1 MEETARY
8 NNGLIEDKLHEECG
22 IFGILDQIIIDMI
35 LHEQRISGYLR
46 YNIGDRKVQVSQ
58 YPMEKI
64 Y

>member
-22 IFGILDQIIIDMI
+22 IFGILDPNHNRYD
-35 LHEQRISGYLR
+35 LARTAYSGYLR
-46 YNIGDRKVQVSQ
+46 YNIGDKESAGIAVS
-58 YPMEKI
+58 MEKI

>member
-22 IFGILDQIIIDMI
+22 IFGILDPIIIDMI